1 MKFREVVLNKFLSVC
16 LVKEGFMAAKTGLVL
31 EGGAMRGMFTTGV
44 LDVFMENN
52 ITFDGAI
59 GVSAGATF
67 GCNFKSRQIGR
78 AIRYNLKYAGDRRY
92 CSFHSLFTS
101 GDIYN
106 ADFCYNVL
114 PNQLDPFD
122 YETYAKNPM
131 EFYVVV
137 TNAETGETLY
147 KKLVDCRENDMLWM
161 RASASMPLVSRPVEV
176 DGLKLLDGGITD
188 SIPLE
193 YFESA
198 GFEKNVVILTQPR
211 DFTKHLVKFFPFMKF
226 MLRKYPKLVEAVSV
240 RHLRYNKEREF
251 IFSREKEGKT
261 LVICPKKA
269 LGISRTE
276 HDTNELKRV
285 YEEGRKTAVKRLE
298 EIKEFLAAAK

>member
-1 MKFREVVLNKFLSVC
+1 
-16 LVKEGFMAAKTGLVL
+16 MAAKTGLVL
-31 EGGAMRGMFTTGV
+31 EGGAMRGMFTSGV
-44 LDVFMENN
+44 LDVFMENG
-52 ITFDGAI
+52 ITFDAAV

-67 GCNFKSRQIGR
+67 GCNFKSKQIGR

-92 CSFHSLFTS
+92 CSFYSLFTS

-114 PNQLDPFD
+114 PNQLDLFD
-122 YETYAKNPM
+122 YETYARNPM

-147 KKLVDCRENDMLWM
+147 KKLEDCREKDMLWM
-161 RASASMPLVSRPVEV
+161 RASASMPLVSRPVEI

-193 YFESA
+193 YFEKN
-198 GFEKNVVILTQPR
+198 GFSKNVVVLTQPR
-211 DFTKHLVKFFPFMKF
+211 DFTKQLVKFFPFMKF
-226 MLRKYPKLVEAVSV
+226 MLRKYPKLVEAISV
-240 RHLRYNKEREF
+240 RHVRYNREREL
-251 IFSREKEGKT
+251 IFSREKEGKA
-261 LVICPKKA
+261 LVICPEKA

-276 HDTNELKRV
+276 KNTEELKRV
-285 YEEGRKTAVKRLE
+285 YEEGRENAEKNLGK
-298 EIKEFLAAAK
+298 IKDFLRR

>member
-1 MKFREVVLNKFLSVC
+1 
-16 LVKEGFMAAKTGLVL
+16 MAAKTGLVL
-31 EGGAMRGMFTTGV
+31 EGGAMRGMFTSGV
-44 LDVFMENN
+44 LDVFMENG
-52 ITFDGAI
+52 ITFDAAV

-67 GCNFKSRQIGR
+67 GCNFKSKQIGR

-92 CSFHSLFTS
+92 CSFYSLFTS

-114 PNQLDPFD
+114 PNQLDLFD
-122 YETYAKNPM
+122 YETYARNPM

-147 KKLVDCRENDMLWM
+147 KKLEDCLEKDMLWM
-161 RASASMPLVSRPVEV
+161 RASASMPLVSRPVEI

-193 YFESA
+193 YFEKN
-198 GFEKNVVILTQPR
+198 GFSKNVVILTQPR
-211 DFTKHLVKFFPFMKF
+211 DFTKQLVKFFPFMKF
-226 MLRKYPKLVEAVSV
+226 MLRKYPKLVEAISV
-240 RHLRYNKEREF
+240 RHVRYNREREL
-251 IFSREKEGKT
+251 IFSREKEGKA
-261 LVICPKKA
+261 LVICPEKA

-276 HDTNELKRV
+276 KNTEELKRV
-285 YEEGRKTAVKRLE
+285 YEEGRENAEKNLGK
-298 EIKEFLAAAK
+298 IKDFLRR